1 MATYYHVVD
10 DTTARFGSF
19 KEVMAK
25 ATRTHSGDYLAEVS
39 AADGEKRVPA
49 QMTLVE
55 IPTHPNPLPQG
66 ERS

>member
-1 MATYYHVVD
+1 
-10 DTTARFGSF
+10 
-19 KEVMAK
+19 MAK